1 MAKDDY
7 FVLAYKFLRH
17 LYDCLKEGRQP
28 DRDYLKAGTKDF
40 PIGEEYWEYLVR
52 NLASEGM
59 IEGVALLPVLGSPD
73 PRIKIMSGPR
83 ITPKG
88 IEYLQD
94 NNMMKKAANFL
105 KGVKDMTPG
114 L

>member
-1 MAKDDY
+1 
-7 FVLAYKFLRH
+7 
-17 LYDCLKEGRQP
+17 
-28 DRDYLKAGTKDF
+28 
-40 PIGEEYWEYLVR
+40 
-52 NLASEGM
+52 
-59 IEGVALLPVLGSPD
+59 
-73 PRIKIMSGPR
+73 MSGPR

-114 L
+114 LVKTKTQRTAKGKPKAVFVCSFLGGDGMRVENQKTLPFA